1 MGKVGA
7 SMSSVQRYISNPAI
21 TKAYGA
27 RQAVEF
33 GHFLGLQSVIV
44 EGDALEIV
52 SALGC
57 PRDGDGRYGNL
68 LEDARRLQVDFRV
81 WDIRHVRQDGNK
93 VAHTL
98 AKFAVSQQQNHVF
111 GSSLTRHVY
120 SN

>member
-1 MGKVGA
+1 
-7 SMSSVQRYISNPAI
+7 
-21 TKAYGA
+21 
-27 RQAVEF
+27 
-33 GHFLGLQSVIV
+33 VIV

-68 LEDARRLQVDFRV
+68 LDFRV